1 MSTLGSRIKESRES
15 KKMLQSD
22 LAVAVGVKSS
32 AVISNWE
39 KDINKPD
46 ADKIV
51 KLCSILDVTASYL
64 LDYYG
69 AEDVNAAEDHLI
81 IEFNIKGHEGLQKTD
96 LLEFDLCPDWWSIGT
111 SGRTLTVYHGSI
123 LLIGSLPL

>member
-69 AEDVNAAEDHLI
+69 AEDVNAAEYHLLQGFRELSEEGQQVVLHTI
-81 IEFNIKGHEGLQKTD
+81 EGLIASRQYIKT
-96 LLEFDLCPDWWSIGT
+96 GVH
-111 SGRTLTVYHGSI
+111 SGSETA
-123 LLIGSLPL
+123 